1 VVVLEAD
8 AVRVADLLGVVVL
21 DVDLEA
27 ESDLD
32 PVLDRDVE
40 IVLERVREGVC
51 DSEAVSEVVLL
62 SLAVLVME
70 RDSEIVRENV
80 FVVDVLLELVLL
92 GVLVKLGV
100 LLSLTVDELVPD
112 KDVEIE
118 LEGVSERV
126 ADSDTLVEGETLP
139 VFEDSGVFDLLAEPD
154 DENDPVN
161 EIETD

>member
-1 VVVLEAD
+1 MVVLEAD